1 MKKHLLLVVAFG
13 LSFALS
19 SSAQQ
24 IFRRTQFPINT
35 YLANPAVAGTQTYSP
50 IFLSYRT
57 QWAGFKGAPTSA
69 MASGHTNW
77 KNGIG
82 LGGVIYNDDTG
93 GLINR
98 TGIEGTA
105 AYHVELTQE
114 DAASFGLSLSA
125 MQLKLANSGAK
136 VYDPTDITL
145 NGMVDEKLTRLDAS
159 FGFLLYGKQYYAG
172 FSIPQLF
179 RTKQKFAQA
188 LDEQLNR
195 NWRHFQFM
203 GSYRH
208 YLGDKWDIQ
217 PSAFIRLTKA
227 TPAQIDL
234 NVRVNY
240 LNYAFAGLTYRH
252 RDALAIMIGGTYE
265 DMTLVYS
272 YDFTTTNARQ
282 LSPFT
287 HELTVG
293 YYIQR
298 KGKSFA
304 AGKLGPRKLGRS
316 KLVN

>member
-1 MKKHLLLVVAFG
+1 MKKHLLLFAVCVVG
-13 LSFALS
+13 FATS
-19 SSAQQ
+19 TEAQQ

-35 YLANPAVAGTQTYSP
+35 YLSNPAVAGTQTYSP
-50 IFLSYRT
+50 IFLSYRS
-57 QWAGFKGAPTSA
+57 QWSGFKGAPTTA

-82 LGGVIYNDDTG
+82 LGGIMYNDDSG
-93 GLINR
+93 GLLNR

-105 AYHVELTQE
+105 AYHVELTNE
-114 DAASFGLSLSA
+114 DAVSFGLSLSA
-125 MQLKLANSGAK
+125 MQLRLANSGAK

-145 NGMVDEKLTRLDAS
+145 NGLVDEKLTTLDAS

-179 RTKQKFAQA
+179 RTKQKFAQV
-188 LDEQLNR
+188 LEEQLNR

-227 TPAQIDL
+227 TPAQIDI

-252 RDALAIMIGGTYE
+252 LDAVAIMLGGTYE
-265 DMTLVYS
+265 DFTLIYS
-272 YDFTTTNARQ
+272 YDFTTSKARQ

-298 KGKSFA
+298 KGRSFA
-304 AGKLGPRKLGRS
+304 AGKLGPRRIDRS